1 MAATLAA
8 AAGLLLVL
16 AAAGGASAQSPP
28 SPTSGC
34 TSVLVSL
41 SPCLNYI
48 SGNESAAPAACC
60 AQLGKVAGSNPQC
73 LCVAL
78 GADTAA
84 LGLSVNRTRALGLPG
99 DCKVRTPPISDCKK
113 AAAPVAETAPP
124 TSGSTGSLL
133 LVASPALF
141 SEL

>member
-8 AAGLLLVL
+8 AAGLLLLVL

-84 LGLSVNRTRALGLPG
+84 LGLSVNRTRALGLP
-99 DCKVRTPPISDCKK
+99 DECKVKTPPVSDCNK
-113 AAAPVAETAPP
+113 AAAPPA
-124 TSGSTGSLL
+124 SGSTGSFLAL
-133 LVASPALF
+133 ALF
-141 SEL
+141 TEF

>member
-124 TSGSTGSLL
+124 ASGSTGSLL